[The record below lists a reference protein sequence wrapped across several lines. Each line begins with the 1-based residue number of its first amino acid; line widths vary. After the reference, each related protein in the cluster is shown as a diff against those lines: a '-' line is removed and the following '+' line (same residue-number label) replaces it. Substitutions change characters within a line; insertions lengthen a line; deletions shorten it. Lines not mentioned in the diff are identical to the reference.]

1 MEVTLNGVPVVMR
14 SVGQKMVAL
23 SFAKDE
29 LIARTQAAQE
39 MLHAMRLL
47 ESVDSSVEKPTM
59 FNVNNKGSI
68 DITNDWTFNGR
79 TKHVDT
85 RCCFLREL
93 NEQGAI
99 E

>member
-39 MLHAMRLL
+39 MLH
-47 ESVDSSVEKPTM
+47 V
-59 FNVNNKGSI
+59 I
-68 DITNDWTFNGR
+68 
-79 TKHVDT
+79 
-85 RCCFLREL
+85 
-93 NEQGAI
+93 
-99 E
+99 